1 MSEPRVPTSRAPSRA
16 AQIVIVVLAVGVGVP
31 VGIGA
36 WIGGIL
42 LAENLGVRISPEQ
55 IFAGIIAALVGVV
68 LWPLSLRGARRGF
81 SNATGAAPG
90 NAAASRGERALRAL
104 IVAVGAVA
112 LVALCGPRE
121 TASTVATAWEALAI
135 GRRESGLVIQLLSL
149 VLVAVLATPV
159 VFFTHRAAK
168 RLTLDDPRRR
178 VLQEREAWTLAAA
191 TAWTTSLMLGLIL
204 AIAILLWL

>member
-1 MSEPRVPTSRAPSRA
+1 MSEPRVPTSRTPSPA

-31 VGIGA
+31 VGIGT

-42 LAENLGVRISPEQ
+42 LTENLGVRMSPEQ
-55 IFAGIIAALVGVV
+55 VFAWIIAAVVGVV
-68 LWPLSLRGARRGF
+68 LWPLSLRAARWGF
-81 SNATGAAPG
+81 SKATGAAPVA
-90 NAAASRGERALRAL
+90 AAASRGERAFRVLVV
-104 IVAVGAVA
+104 IVGAVA

-135 GRRESGLVIQLLSL
+135 GRRESGLVIQLASL
-149 VLVAVLATPV
+149 VLVAILATPV

-168 RLTLDDPRRR
+168 TLSPDDPRRHMLR
-178 VLQEREAWTLAAA
+178 EREAWTLAAA
-191 TAWTTSLMLGLIL
+191 TAWTVSLGLGLVL

>member
-1 MSEPRVPTSRAPSRA
+1 MSEPRPPTSRTPSRA
-16 AQIVIVVLAVGVGVP
+16 VQVVIVVLAVGVGVP

-42 LAENLGVRISPEQ
+42 LAENLGVRMPPEQ
-55 IFAGIIAALVGVV
+55 VFAWIIAALVGVV

-81 SNATGAAPG
+81 SNATGGAPG

-104 IVAVGAVA
+104 IITVGAVA

-135 GRRESGLVIQLLSL
+135 GRRESGLLIQLLSL
-149 VLVAVLATPV
+149 VLVAVLAAPV
-159 VFFTHRAAK
+159 VLFTHRAA
-168 RLTLDDPRRR
+168 RTLSPDDPRRR
-178 VLQEREAWTLAAA
+178 ILQEREAWTLAAA
-191 TAWTTSLMLGLIL
+191 TAWTVSLMLGLVL

>member
-1 MSEPRVPTSRAPSRA
+1 VSEPRAPMSRTPSPA
-16 AQIVIVVLAVGVGVP
+16 AQIVIVVVAVGVGVP

-55 IFAGIIAALVGVV
+55 VFAWIIAAVVGVV
-68 LWPLSLRGARRGF
+68 LWPLSLRAARWGF
-81 SNATGAAPG
+81 SKATGAAPVA
-90 NAAASRGERALRAL
+90 AAASRGERAFRVLVV
-104 IVAVGAVA
+104 IVGAVA

-135 GRRESGLVIQLLSL
+135 GRRESGLVIQLASL
-149 VLVAVLATPV
+149 VLVAILATPV

-168 RLTLDDPRRR
+168 TLSPDDPRRHMLR
-178 VLQEREAWTLAAA
+178 EREAWTLAAA
-191 TAWTTSLMLGLIL
+191 TAWTVSLGLGLVL